1 MSLSKIGLEKKR
13 DLLRLKQF
21 KEKKRRG
28 SEVIEAVEK
37 QFKFF
42 KPCHVC
48 REEKIN
54 MEINLEYFK
63 QKYKQIADFL
73 KC

>member
-1 MSLSKIGLEKKR
+1 MSLSKIGLEKRR
-13 DLLRLKQF
+13 DLLRIKQF
-21 KEKKRRG
+21 NEKKRRG

-37 QFKFF
+37 RFKFF

-63 QKYKQIADFL
+63 
-73 KC
+73 